1 MNLEILVG
9 IFVLFLFC
17 FLYLFYVHGDII
29 WNWYRSIFGSKSVDT
44 FSVGSRQ
51 PRTFCINLDKDS
63 RRYDNLRRS
72 YYASDLKFIQLE
84 RYSAILGSTVSIEQW
99 LSPSAMNEFYAVK
112 KNGYRTHHYQLT
124 TGAVGCFLSHYYL
137 AKQLLDDSSTDT
149 YLILEDDVQ
158 LLPSAYTIMMSELEH
173 APADWDLITFYYHRV
188 IGEPS
193 GKPTKNLIR
202 PADSHSSGSMT
213 DKDLHPSPKGADS
226 NLYRFKRVDGFW
238 GMGTYLLNKK
248 GARKIVDEVEQNKI
262 DGQIDAYLSR
272 MSQQNKI
279 RLYASNIHI
288 SKNVGRDTNIQIEIN
303 PISGMNPFEYKGFL
317 V

>member
-1 MNLEILVG
+1 MNLEILLG

-17 FLYLFYVHGDII
+17 FLYIFYFHRDII
-29 WNWYRSIFGSKSVDT
+29 GSKTVDT
-44 FSVGSRQ
+44 FRVGSSQ

-63 RRYDNLRRS
+63 HRYEKLQRS
-72 YYASDLKFIQLE
+72 YYASDLKHIQLE
-84 RYSAILGSTVSIEQW
+84 RYSAILGATVNIEQW
-99 LSPSAMNEFYAVK
+99 LSPSAINEFYAVK

-158 LLPSAYTIMMSELEH
+158 LLPSAYTIMTRELEH
-173 APADWDLITFYYHRV
+173 APADWDLIAFYYHRV
-188 IGEPS
+188 IGEPA
-193 GKPTKNLIR
+193 G
-202 PADSHSSGSMT
+202 AHSSGSMT
-213 DKDLHPSPKGADS
+213 DKDLHPSPKGADL
-226 NLYRFKRVDGFW
+226 NLHRFKRVDGFW

-248 GARKIVDEVEQNKI
+248 GAKKIVDEVEQNKI

-279 RLYASNIHI
+279 MLYASNIHI

>member
-1 MNLEILVG
+1 MNLEILVV
-9 IFVLFLFC
+9 IFVLVSFC
-17 FLYLFYVHGDII
+17 FLYF
-29 WNWYRSIFGSKSVDT
+29 YRSKIGSKSVDT
-44 FSVGSRQ
+44 FKLGSIQ

-63 RRYDNLRRS
+63 HRYDNLQRS
-72 YYASDLKFIQLE
+72 YYASDLKRVQLE
-84 RYSAILGSTVSIEQW
+84 RYSAILGSTINIEQW
-99 LSPSAMNEFYAVK
+99 LSPSAMNEFYVVK

-124 TGAVGCFLSHYYL
+124 SGAIGCFLSHYYL

-158 LLPSAYTIMMSELEH
+158 LLPSAYTIMMQELEH
-173 APADWDLITFYYHRV
+173 APDDWDLIAFYYHRV
-188 IGEPS
+188 IGEPAGKLTKSSIS
-193 GKPTKNLIR
+193 G
-202 PADSHSSGSMT
+202 GS
-213 DKDLHPSPKGADS
+213 ADS

-238 GMGTYLLNKK
+238 GTGTYLINKK
-248 GARKIVDEVEQNKI
+248 GAKKFVDEVEHNKI

-303 PISGMNPFEYKGFL
+303 PISGINPFEFKGFL

>member
-9 IFVLFLFC
+9 IFVLFSFC
-17 FLYLFYVHGDII
+17 FLYF
-29 WNWYRSIFGSKSVDT
+29 YRSIIGSKSVDT
-44 FSVGSRQ
+44 FKSGSSQ
-51 PRTFCINLDKDS
+51 PRIFCINLDKDNH
-63 RRYDNLRRS
+63 RYNNLMRS
-72 YYASDLKFIQLE
+72 YYASDMKPIQLE

-158 LLPSAYTIMMSELEH
+158 LLPSAYTIMMRELEH
-173 APADWDLITFYYHRV
+173 APADWDLIAFYYHRV
-188 IGEPS
+188 IGEP
-193 GKPTKNLIR
+193 
-202 PADSHSSGSMT
+202 A
-213 DKDLHPSPKGADS
+213 GAH
-226 NLYRFKRVDGFW
+226 FKRVDGFW

-248 GARKIVDEVEQNKI
+248 GARKIVDEVEENKI

-279 RLYASNIHI
+279 MLYASNIHI

>member
-17 FLYLFYVHGDII
+17 FFYF
-29 WNWYRSIFGSKSVDT
+29 YRSIIGSKSVDT

-72 YYASDLKFIQLE
+72 YYASDLKPIQLE

-158 LLPSAYTIMMSELEH
+158 LLPSAYTVMMSELEH

-188 IGEPS
+188 IGEPA
-193 GKPTKNLIR
+193 GM
-202 PADSHSSGSMT
+202 H
-213 DKDLHPSPKGADS
+213 
-226 NLYRFKRVDGFW
+226 FKHVDGFW

-303 PISGMNPFEYKGFL
+303 PISGMNPYEYKGFL

>member
-1 MNLEILVG
+1 MNLEILIGV
-9 IFVLFLFC
+9 FVLFSFC
-17 FLYLFYVHGDII
+17 FLYF
-29 WNWYRSIFGSKSVDT
+29 YRSIFGSKSVDT
-44 FSVGSRQ
+44 FKTSSIQ

-63 RRYDNLRRS
+63 HRYDNLERS
-72 YYASDLKFIQLE
+72 YYSSDLKHIQLE

-99 LSPSAMNEFYAVK
+99 LSPSAINEFYAVK

-124 TGAVGCFLSHYYL
+124 SGAVGCFLSHYYL
-137 AKQLLDDSSTDT
+137 AKQLLDDSSVDT

-158 LLPSAYTIMMSELEH
+158 VLPSAYTIMMRELEH
-173 APADWDLITFYYHRV
+173 APADWDLIAFYYHRV

-193 GKPTKNLIR
+193 GKPTKNSI
-202 PADSHSSGSMT
+202 SG
-213 DKDLHPSPKGADS
+213 GATDS
-226 NLYRFKRVDGFW
+226 NIYRFKRIDGFW
-238 GMGTYLLNKK
+238 GTGTYLLNKK

-279 RLYASNIHI
+279 NLYASNVHI
-288 SKNVGRDTNIQIEIN
+288 SKNVGRDTNIQIEIK
-303 PISGMNPFEYKGFL
+303 PIPGMNPFEFKGFL

>member
-1 MNLEILVG
+1 MNLEILIC
-9 IFVLFLFC
+9 IFVLFSFC
-17 FLYLFYVHGDII
+17 FLYLFYVHGHII
-29 WNWYRSIFGSKSVDT
+29 WHWYRSIIGSKTVDT
-44 FSVGSRQ
+44 FKTSSVQ
-51 PRTFCINLDKDS
+51 PRIFCINLDKDND
-63 RRYDNLRRS
+63 RYDNLRRS
-72 YYASDLKFIQLE
+72 YYASDMKHIQLE

-99 LSPSAMNEFYAVK
+99 LSPSATNEFYAVK

-137 AKQLLDDSSTDT
+137 AKQLLDDSSVDT

-158 LLPSAYTIMMSELEH
+158 ILPSAYTIMTRELEH
-173 APADWDLITFYYHRV
+173 APADWDLIAFYYHRV
-188 IGEPS
+188 IGQPA
-193 GKPTKNLIR
+193 GKPTKN
-202 PADSHSSGSMT
+202 SMSG
-213 DKDLHPSPKGADS
+213 GATDS
-226 NLYRFKRVDGFW
+226 NLYRFKHVDGFW

-288 SKNVGRDTNIQIEIN
+288 SKNVGMDTNIQIEIN
-303 PISGMNPFEYKGFL
+303 PISGMNPFEYKGF
-317 V
+317 VV

>member
-1 MNLEILVG
+1 MNLEILIV
-9 IFVLFLFC
+9 IFILFSFC
-17 FLYLFYVHGDII
+17 FLYLSYVYRDII
-29 WNWYRSIFGSKSVDT
+29 WHWYRSIIGSNTLDT
-44 FSVGSRQ
+44 FKSSSVQ
-51 PRTFCINLDKDS
+51 PRIFCINLDKDNH
-63 RRYDNLRRS
+63 RYDNLQMS
-72 YYASDLKFIQLE
+72 YYASDMKHIQLE
-84 RYSAILGSTVSIEQW
+84 RYSAVLGSTVTIEQW

-137 AKQLLDDSSTDT
+137 AKQLLDDSSVDT

-158 LLPSAYTIMMSELEH
+158 LLPSAYTIMTRELQH
-173 APADWDLITFYYHRV
+173 APADWDLIAFYYHRV
-188 IGEPS
+188 IGEPV
-193 GKPTKNLIR
+193 GM
-202 PADSHSSGSMT
+202 H
-213 DKDLHPSPKGADS
+213 
-226 NLYRFKRVDGFW
+226 FKRVDGFW

-279 RLYASNIHI
+279 MLYASNIHI

-303 PISGMNPFEYKGFL
+303 PISGLNPFEYKGF
-317 V
+317 VV

>member
-1 MNLEILVG
+1 MNLEILLG
-9 IFVLFLFC
+9 IFVLF
-17 FLYLFYVHGDII
+17 FLYFYYFHGDII
-29 WNWYRSIFGSKSVDT
+29 GSKTVDT
-44 FSVGSRQ
+44 FRVGSSQ

-63 RRYDNLRRS
+63 HRYENLQRS
-72 YYASDLKFIQLE
+72 YYASDMKHIMLE
-84 RYSAILGSTVSIEQW
+84 RYSAILGATVNIEQW
-99 LSPSAMNEFYAVK
+99 LSPSAINEFYAVK

-158 LLPSAYTIMMSELEH
+158 VLPSAYTIMMRELEH
-173 APADWDLITFYYHRV
+173 APADWDLIAFYYHRV
-188 IGEPS
+188 IGEPA
-193 GKPTKNLIR
+193 GI
-202 PADSHSSGSMT
+202 H
-213 DKDLHPSPKGADS
+213 
-226 NLYRFKRVDGFW
+226 FKRVDGFW

-279 RLYASNIHI
+279 MLYASNTHI

-303 PISGMNPFEYKGFL
+303 PISGMNPFEYKGF
-317 V
+317 VV

>member
-1 MNLEILVG
+1 MNLEILVV
-9 IFVLFLFC
+9 IFVLVSFC
-17 FLYLFYVHGDII
+17 FLYFYHSII
-29 WNWYRSIFGSKSVDT
+29 GSKPVDT
-44 FSVGSRQ
+44 LKHGSIQ

-63 RRYDNLRRS
+63 HRYDNLQLS
-72 YYASDLKFIQLE
+72 YYASDMKRVQLE
-84 RYSAILGSTVSIEQW
+84 RYPAILGSTINIEQW

-158 LLPSAYTIMMSELEH
+158 LLPSAYTIMMRELEH
-173 APADWDLITFYYHRV
+173 APADWDLIAFYYHRV
-188 IGEPS
+188 IGEPA
-193 GKPTKNLIR
+193 GT
-202 PADSHSSGSMT
+202 H
-213 DKDLHPSPKGADS
+213 
-226 NLYRFKRVDGFW
+226 FKRVDGFW

>member
-1 MNLEILVG
+1 MNLEILLG

-17 FLYLFYVHGDII
+17 FLYF
-29 WNWYRSIFGSKSVDT
+29 YRSIIGSKTVDT
-44 FSVGSRQ
+44 FKTSSVQ
-51 PRTFCINLDKDS
+51 PRIFCINLDKDND
-63 RRYDNLRRS
+63 RYDNLQSS
-72 YYASDLKFIQLE
+72 YYASDLKHIQLE

-99 LSPSAMNEFYAVK
+99 LSPSAVNEFYAVK

-137 AKQLLDDSSTDT
+137 AKQLLDDSSADT

-158 LLPSAYTIMMSELEH
+158 LLPSAYTIMSRELEH
-173 APADWDLITFYYHRV
+173 APADWDLIAFYYHRV
-188 IGEPS
+188 IGQPA
-193 GKPTKNLIR
+193 GKPTKNSI
-202 PADSHSSGSMT
+202 SG
-213 DKDLHPSPKGADS
+213 GAADS

-303 PISGMNPFEYKGFL
+303 PISGMNPFEYKGF
-317 V
+317 VV

>member
-1 MNLEILVG
+1 MNLEILLG

-17 FLYLFYVHGDII
+17 FLYIFYFHRDII
-29 WNWYRSIFGSKSVDT
+29 GSKTVDT
-44 FSVGSRQ
+44 FRVGSSQ

-63 RRYDNLRRS
+63 HRYEKLQRS
-72 YYASDLKFIQLE
+72 YYASDLKHIQLE
-84 RYSAILGSTVSIEQW
+84 RYSAILGATVNIEQW
-99 LSPSAMNEFYAVK
+99 LSPCAINEFYAVK

-158 LLPSAYTIMMSELEH
+158 LLPSAYTIMTRELEH
-173 APADWDLITFYYHRV
+173 APADWDLIAFYYHRV
-188 IGEPS
+188 IGE
-193 GKPTKNLIR
+193 

-213 DKDLHPSPKGADS
+213 DKDLHPSPKGADL
-226 NLYRFKRVDGFW
+226 NLHRFKRVDGFW